1 MQNPTK
7 TVSQNPNKSASL
19 DIDLLLSL
27 VANKD
32 DAKNPSIN
40 LTKLDYVL
48 RNFSIFSI
56 PSNIFFFHEFH

>member
-1 MQNPTK
+1 MQRPTK
-7 TVSQNPNKSASL
+7 PVSENPKKPASL

-56 PSNIFFFHEFH
+56 FIYLFSIFF